1 MRRSVM
7 RKIIVL
13 EFVTIDGVM
22 QAPGGPEEDPTAK
35 FEFGGWQAPFMD
47 DQAADAVTG
56 PALKADVEFLLGG
69 YTFEIWSDYWP
80 KHGDVWPFIN
90 DNMKY
95 VLSATKT
102 ETTWQN
108 TTFLRSVEDIQK
120 LKNSDGPDLHVW
132 GSSKLVQLLLS
143 NDLVDEL
150 CLMTYPII
158 LGQGKKLFSDGAAP
172 RTFTLIENHVGKS
185 GVIVAR
191 YARAGAVETGNVGK

>member
-1 MRRSVM
+1 M
-7 RKIIVL
+7 RKIIVQ

-35 FEFGGWQAPFMD
+35 FEFGGWQAPFTED
-47 DQAADAVTG
+47 DAAAAMTG
-56 PALKADVEFLLGG
+56 PALEADVEFLLGG

-80 KHGDVWPFIN
+80 KHGDIWPFIN
-90 DNMKY
+90 KNMKY
-95 VLSATKT
+95 VLSRSKT
-102 ETTWQN
+102 DTDWQN
-108 TTFLRSVEDIQK
+108 TTFLRSVEDITK

-132 GSSKLVQLLLS
+132 GSSKLVQLLLA
-143 NDLVDEL
+143 NNLVDEL

-172 RTFTLIENHVGKS
+172 RTFTLIENHVGKK

-191 YARAGAVETGNVGK
+191 YAKAGAIETGNVGE

>member
-1 MRRSVM
+1 M
-7 RKIIVL
+7 RKITVL

-22 QAPGGPEEDPTAK
+22 QAPGGQEEDQKGK
-35 FEFGGWQAPFMD
+35 FKFGGWQAPFMD
-47 DQAADAVTG
+47 DEAAEIVTG

-80 KHGDVWPFIN
+80 KHGDIWPFIN

-102 ETTWQN
+102 DTDWQN
-108 TTFLRSVEDIQK
+108 TTFLRSVEDITK

-132 GSSKLVQLLLS
+132 GSSKLVQLLLA
-143 NDLVDEL
+143 NNLVDEL

-172 RTFTLIENHVGKS
+172 RTFKLIENHVGKS

-191 YARAGAVETGNVGK
+191 YARAGAIKTGNIGE